1 MAQDDSQ
8 DPQSEVTQVA
18 LEPGA
23 PNSEILINME
33 SLIKG
38 HISTI
43 DKLSDEA
50 KKHKEM
56 LDDIFN
62 NDPTFQEHD
71 KAAKEA
77 AKVKQNTKAQ
87 ILKQPQAAD
96 LDKKIKELKSELKEN
111 QASLSDYLQEYAR
124 MSGVNEIEGDDG
136 EVREI
141 IYSAKLIKKS
151 SIFAR

>member
-1 MAQDDSQ
+1 MAQDEK
-8 DPQSEVTQVA
+8 PEEATATQTS
-18 LEPGA
+18 
-23 PNSEILINME
+23 SEILLNME
-33 SLIKG
+33 GLIKG

-43 DKLSDEA
+43 DQLSAEA
-50 KKHKEM
+50 KKLKDI

-71 KAAKEA
+71 KLAKEA
-77 AKVKQNTKAQ
+77 AKVKQGTKQQ

-96 LDKKIKELKSELKEN
+96 LDKKVKDLKADIKEN

-124 MSGVNEIEGDDG
+124 MAGVNEIEGDDG

-141 IYSAKLIKKS
+141 VYTAKLIKKS
-151 SIFAR
+151 SIFTDK

>member
-1 MAQDDSQ
+1 MAQDEKPIGATEQ
-8 DPQSEVTQVA
+8 IVPAVTQTS
-18 LEPGA
+18 
-23 PNSEILINME
+23 SEILLNME
-33 SLIKG
+33 GLIKG

-43 DKLSDEA
+43 DQLTTEA
-50 KKHKEM
+50 KKLKDM

-71 KAAKEA
+71 KLAKEA
-77 AKVKQNTKAQ
+77 AKVKQGTKQQ

-96 LDKKIKELKSELKEN
+96 LDKKVKDLKADIKEN

-124 MSGVNEIEGDDG
+124 MAGVNEIEGDDG

-141 IYSAKLIKKS
+141 VYHAKLIKKS
-151 SIFAR
+151 SVFANR